1 MLQKVQTQKNQ
12 KRDIL
17 DSMVDRISEM
27 EDKKDGYE
35 RVISE
40 GDDAYQKIVEITG
53 KLVSNINIVID
64 SNQERFF
71 SSNRMTKA

>member
-1 MLQKVQTQKNQ
+1 MLQKVQAQKNQ

-17 DSMVDRISEM
+17 DSMVDRISQM
-27 EDKKDGYE
+27 EDKKEGYD

-40 GDDAYQKIVEITG
+40 GDDAYHKIVDITG
-53 KLVSNINIVID
+53 KLVTNINTVVD
-64 SNQERFF
+64 NNHDRYF